1 MLIALNV
8 MNPSTS
14 SRGTLRFSGNKIHCS
29 AVVKCLL
36 LNEQVFFSTK
46 KGKGGENYQPQYIFR
61 CRVGRKERRLSKV
74 RKLCK
79 SYTFTFFFSFAMRIA
94 KLKKRGI

>member
-14 SRGTLRFSGNKIHCS
+14 SRETLRFSGNKIHCS

-36 LNEQVFFSTK
+36 LNEQ
-46 KGKGGENYQPQYIFR
+46 
-61 CRVGRKERRLSKV
+61 
-74 RKLCK
+74 
-79 SYTFTFFFSFAMRIA
+79 FFFLRKREKVVKTTSHNIYSDVASA
-94 KLKKRGI
+94 GKKEGFLS